1 MDRAMFDA
9 VVVSTAG
16 PEAAARTLGT
26 LVEGVVEGVLRRV
39 VLASAAD
46 DPALRKL
53 ADEAGCRLAVAAVP
67 GELGRQ
73 LSEHLETPHVLV
85 AAGGALLP
93 PGWPDA
99 LARELQR
106 RGAPDAQAGFA
117 FRPSG
122 IAARLRLQTALMGG
136 RRVAVA
142 HGALVPRGALAARDF
157 DGRSVPTGR
166 GWRMI
171 PLTVELSP

>member
-1 MDRAMFDA
+1 MFDA
-9 VVVSTAG
+9 VILATSG

-46 DPALRKL
+46 DPVLRRL
-53 ADEAGCRLAVAAVP
+53 ADEAGCRLAFGAAP
-67 GELGRQ
+67 GALGRLLGDQ
-73 LSEHLETPHVLV
+73 LETPHVLV
-85 AAGGALLP
+85 AAGGVLLP

-106 RGAPDAQAGFA
+106 RGAPDAEAGLA

-122 IAARLRLQTALMGG
+122 IAARLRVQA
-136 RRVAVA
+136 
-142 HGALVPRGALAARDF
+142 ALAARRRVAIDHGVLTPRGSVAGKDF
-157 DGRSVPTGR
+157 DGGSVATGR

-171 PLTVELSP
+171 TLTVELSP